1 MLEWYDIYKNNDE
14 YNQSK
19 KGNILMLFDDAIS
32 DMLNNKKLMQP
43 IVTELF
49 FSDIKRNISLIFIT
63 RFYFDVSKIV
73 RLNSTHYVIM
83 KFQTKQ
89 RFNKSQLII
98 HQTLT
103 LKIL

>member
-1 MLEWYDIYKNNDE
+1 MV
-14 YNQSK
+14 
-19 KGNILMLFDDAIS
+19 FDDAIS

-49 FSDIKRNISLIFIT
+49 FSDIKLNISLIFIT
-63 RFYFDVSKIV
+63 RFYFDVSKIA

>member
-1 MLEWYDIYKNNDE
+1 MV
-14 YNQSK
+14 
-19 KGNILMLFDDAIS
+19 FDDAIS
-32 DMLNNKKLMQP
+32 DMVNNKKLMQP
-43 IVTELF
+43 ILTELF
-49 FSDIKRNISLIFIT
+49 FSDIKLNISPIFIT

-83 KFQTKQ
+83 KLQTKEK
-89 RFNKSQLII
+89 FNKSQLII

>member
-19 KGNILMLFDDAIS
+19 KGNILMVFDDAIS

-49 FSDIKRNISLIFIT
+49 F
-63 RFYFDVSKIV
+63 
-73 RLNSTHYVIM
+73 
-83 KFQTKQ
+83 
-89 RFNKSQLII
+89 
-98 HQTLT
+98 
-103 LKIL
+103 